1 MTRRERQLD
10 ELRALCA
17 IGAIGA
23 IGRAIDLAYEYFADF
38 GPDGDI
44 SVLIAGAMEHPGV
57 PDSIRRRF
65 AELLASQR

>member
-10 ELRALCA
+10 ELRALC
-17 IGAIGA
+17 AIGA

-44 SVLIAGAMEHPGV
+44 SVLIAEAMEHAEV
-57 PDSIRRRF
+57 PDSIRHRF
-65 AELLASQR
+65 AQLITAQR

>member
-10 ELRALCA
+10 ELRALC
-17 IGAIGA
+17 AIGA